1 MPMGGA
7 SVSTCRDPRTSSPHR
22 PRRKGTTGHPAG
34 SGLDTLVRTARGL
47 ASSPR
52 VTPQTT
58 PSRLAYITGRCT
70 HVLTVQSTPQLV
82 ALSGGGGMRPG
93 FDCLRPG
100 HSYSRTIQKITD
112 SVKEEVVQNDFKIRD
127 GSASPPA
134 EKPRESL
141 TRFDIAL
148 ALPAATMFR
157 WSVRSC
163 HFWQRPAIDHLK
175 PRPLSSSS
183 SPFHIPHIFSH
194 NPQFTNS
201 HSS

>member
-7 SVSTCRDPRTSSPHR
+7 SVSTCRDPRTSSPDR

-82 ALSGGGGMRPG
+82 ALSGVGGMRPG
-93 FDCLRPG
+93 FDCRFARRSDLRRPSIG
-100 HSYSRTIQKITD
+100 SHNFQLATLPPPPPPLQITWTNRAPTTELQRPKLGKDFPLLARDAAGRTT
-112 SVKEEVVQNDFKIRD
+112 RR
-127 GSASPPA
+127 GRGRSP
-134 EKPRESL
+134 
-141 TRFDIAL
+141 AL
-148 ALPAATMFR
+148 AYAFHPITR
-157 WSVRSC
+157 VPWSC
-163 HFWQRPAIDHLK
+163 
-175 PRPLSSSS
+175 
-183 SPFHIPHIFSH
+183 
-194 NPQFTNS
+194 
-201 HSS
+201 